1 LHVMLTLAPNDY
13 LEFYVGNTTDSADF
27 SFRTFNLVAIGMPD

>member
-1 LHVMLTLAPNDY
+1 LHVMLTMAPNDY
-13 LEFYVGNTTDSADF
+13 LDFYVGNISSSDDF